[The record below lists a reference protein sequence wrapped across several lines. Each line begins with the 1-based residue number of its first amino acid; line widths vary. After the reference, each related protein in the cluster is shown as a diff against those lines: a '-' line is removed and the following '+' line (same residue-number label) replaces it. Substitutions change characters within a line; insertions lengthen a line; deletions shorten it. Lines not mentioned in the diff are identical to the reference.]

1 MVRVAVTS
9 DLHYDPTGTLTPPDV
24 IRALVGQ
31 IAAAE
36 PDALVIAGDLAHG
49 LPLFEACLDCFTSLN
64 NPVGVIPG
72 NHDIWRDPIAGLSS
86 LALLETALPTA
97 CRKRGFTWLEEDS
110 LLVRDVAIVGGMCWY
125 DYSAVDP
132 AVGISGD
139 TLEAAKSLYNNDAHW
154 VDWAYSDREMSSRL
168 LEGLARRLAVV
179 ARDSAVRA
187 ILVATHVPVLEQQMV
202 RKPENP
208 RWGLSNAYFGNLT
221 AGRIILGEPKVEAI
235 TSGHTHVARSGTVP
249 REPGAPVR
257 YEVIGSEYGTPVFL
271 VIDV

>member
-24 IRALVGQ
+24 VRGLVSAM
-31 IAAAE
+31 AAAE
-36 PDALVIAGDLAHG
+36 PDAVVIAGDLAHG
-49 LPLFEACLDCFTSLN
+49 LPLFEACLDCFSSLN
-64 NPVGVIPG
+64 TPAGIIPG
-72 NHDIWRDPIAGLSS
+72 NHDVWRDPLADLSS
-86 LALLETALPTA
+86 LALLETALPAA
-97 CRKRGFTWLEEDS
+97 CRERGFTWLEEDS

-132 AVGISGD
+132 AVGISDD

-154 VDWAYSDREMSSRL
+154 VDWVYSDREMSSRL
-168 LEGLARRLAVV
+168 VAGLARRLAVM
-179 ARDSAVRA
+179 ARDSAVRG

-221 AGRIILGEPKVEAI
+221 AGQVILGEPKVQAI
-235 TSGHTHVARSGTVP
+235 ISGHTHVARSGTAS
-249 REPGAPVR
+249 REAAGPVR
-257 YEVIGSEYGTPVFL
+257 YEVIGSEYGAPVFL
-271 VIDV
+271 VVEV